1 MSKLRLLAA
10 GSALLV
16 APPTA
21 YTYIADKDDGLN
33 RTIRLWTGMGPII
46 SHYRLVELKHKL
58 VPMSIEDQNKEWKDL
73 DDQYADKVLS
83 NFQDLRGFYIKVGQL
98 LAHRSDLLSPVYI
111 EKLRELEDKVPPL
124 MNGEQAR
131 EVVKSSLGL
140 EKLDDVF
147 LEFGDKPIGSASIGQ
162 VHKAILKSN
171 GKPVAIKI
179 QSPGAEELFKRD
191 ISTAR
196 NFCKTFAPE
205 QVIIFDEIEKQFV
218 NEFDYTVE
226 AKNLDIMHNNMTPKF
241 GNRIVVPRA
250 YQNLCARQVLTME
263 FLKGVKLVDGVRNV
277 GREWCERNG
286 TTLEKFEA
294 EMREKYMR
302 EGLPPAYNGPS
313 ERMIDLY
320 TAAIKTADAII
331 NTPVAFYNWTIGTV
345 IPSIKMSYR
354 KSFIPMNTARIMD
367 TLLTVHGH
375 QVLIDGFLN
384 GDPHPGN
391 FLLLEDGRLGMLDMG
406 QIKTLTKEERIYVA
420 RLYKCLVEQDLEEM
434 KKLSVE
440 GGYKSKYLDPEVMY
454 KMCRVGFDQDGR
466 DVTDGLNLQQ
476 FIDKMYK
483 QDPWEKTLDA
493 LVMPMRVS
501 LLIRGVGLM
510 INHPV
515 SVANAWKPFAYQ
527 VLKEEKA

>member
-1 MSKLRLLAA
+1 MASKLRLLAA

-21 YTYIADKDDGLN
+21 YSYLADKDDGLN

-46 SHYRLVELKHKL
+46 SHYRLVEFKHK
-58 VPMSIEDQNKEWKDL
+58 MISMTKEEQNAEWQAL
-73 DDQYADKVLS
+73 DDKYADKVLA

-98 LAHRSDLLSPVYI
+98 LAHRSDILSPIYI
-111 EKLRELEDKVPPL
+111 EKLRDLEDRVPPL

-131 EVVKSSLGL
+131 EVVRTSLGL
-140 EKLDDVF
+140 NSVEDVF
-147 LEFGDKPIGSASIGQ
+147 LEFGDTPIGSASIGQ

-226 AKNLDIMHNNMTPKF
+226 ARNLDIMHNNMTPKF

-263 FLKGVKLVDGVRNV
+263 FLKGIKLVDGVRNV

-302 EGLPPAYNGPS
+302 EGLPPAYDGTLTS
-313 ERMIDLY
+313 
-320 TAAIKTADAII
+320 DAI
-331 NTPVAFYNWTIGTV
+331 VQYSLSVFYNWTIGAV
-345 IPSIKMSYR
+345 IPSWKISYR
-354 KSFIPMNTARIMD
+354 KSFIPMNTA
-367 TLLTVHGH
+367 H
-375 QVLIDGFLN
+375 
-384 GDPHPGN
+384 PHPGN

-406 QIKTLTKEERIYVA
+406 QIKTLTKDERIYIA
-420 RLYKCLVEQDLEEM
+420 RLYKCLYENDLEEL
-434 KKLSVE
+434 KKLSV
-440 GGYKSKYLDPEVMY
+440 MF

-476 FIDKMYK
+476 FVDKMYK
-483 QDPWEKTLDA
+483 QDPWEKTLDT

-515 SVANAWKPFAYQ
+515 STAKAWAPFAYQ
-527 VLKEEKA
+527 VLRDEA